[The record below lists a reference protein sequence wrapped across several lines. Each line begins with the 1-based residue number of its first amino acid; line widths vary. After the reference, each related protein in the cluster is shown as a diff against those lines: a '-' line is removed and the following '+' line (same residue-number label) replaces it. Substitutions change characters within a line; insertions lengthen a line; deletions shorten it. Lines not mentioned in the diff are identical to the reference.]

1 MTKKRNKHRLT
12 RRKQRVGWLFVLPF
26 VIGFLLF
33 FLEPL
38 VVSLWYSL
46 NDVTMGQNGLETKW
60 TGFGNFNY
68 LLFQDSAF
76 LRNLWT
82 VTLEILKQVVICTSL
97 SLFVAYILVQPFHGR
112 TVYRAIF
119 FMPIIMTSG
128 VVYSMVST
136 VVGSSGLSGSANAY
150 VNSGFSL
157 TNLMTQGGVSPEV
170 IRVLSSIVDSIFAMV
185 TNCGVPILLYISGLQ
200 KIPSSAYEAAR
211 IEGANGWDI
220 FWKITIPKI
229 SPIIF
234 LNVVYC
240 IVDASTAYGTSSGG
254 NVMLSAI
261 QRMGF
266 GKTMKFGMSSA
277 MAWMYFLVIAIFLG
291 LAWLLLGRRSS
302 RIEN

>member
-234 LNVVYC
+234 LNVV
-240 IVDASTAYGTSSGG
+240 
-254 NVMLSAI
+254 
-261 QRMGF
+261 
-266 GKTMKFGMSSA
+266 
-277 MAWMYFLVIAIFLG
+277 
-291 LAWLLLGRRSS
+291 
-302 RIEN
+302 